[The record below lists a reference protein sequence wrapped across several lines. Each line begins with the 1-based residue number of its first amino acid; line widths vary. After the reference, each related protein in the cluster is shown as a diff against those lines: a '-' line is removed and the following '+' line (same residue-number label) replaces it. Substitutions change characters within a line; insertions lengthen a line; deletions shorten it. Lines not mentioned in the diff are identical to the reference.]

1 MRYREI
7 VEAHHAYDEMKWDT
21 KFQPLKAG
29 DTVRV
34 YHGFRDLPDAIRT
47 CFYGLSGKS
56 RASRVYSYEADNN
69 PRGLFVTMDQKT
81 AENFGTHVIEFTARS
96 EELEAPVWPGEN
108 GGFTGYGGYSKYFG
122 HGREG
127 RVARNQR
134 RHQARAEAIKSSTI
148 NGRDHVLQS
157 DDPLTAHSLMSA
169 GETQALF
176 IGDLNPERVSAV
188 YSYENMDGK
197 WQWLKQS
204 REVFLSR
211 HKVPAWS
218 SDHTQSDKM
227 FKPEEKFDGQKFID
241 GINAKYGRMGSK
253 DMEETLER
261 LWRDILGS
269 DQKARRFMD
278 TFGGFL
284 WPNQL
289 KDAMT
294 WMYRRW
300 SKTP

>member
-1 MRYREI
+1 
-7 VEAHHAYDEMKWDT
+7 
-21 KFQPLKAG
+21 
-29 DTVRV
+29 
-34 YHGFRDLPDAIRT
+34 
-47 CFYGLSGKS
+47 
-56 RASRVYSYEADNN
+56 
-69 PRGLFVTMDQKT
+69 
-81 AENFGTHVIEFTARS
+81 
-96 EELEAPVWPGEN
+96 
-108 GGFTGYGGYSKYFG
+108 
-122 HGREG
+122 
-127 RVARNQR
+127 
-134 RHQARAEAIKSSTI
+134 
-148 NGRDHVLQS
+148 
-157 DDPLTAHSLMSA
+157 
-169 GETQALF
+169 
-176 IGDLNPERVSAV
+176 
-188 YSYENMDGK
+188 
-197 WQWLKQS
+197 
-204 REVFLSR
+204 
-211 HKVPAWS
+211 
-218 SDHTQSDKM
+218 M